1 MSTTSAYDT
10 TLSTMRDKLVYASR
24 RKEDL
29 QCEYTG
35 VCAYLETAKEEAQV
49 AIETQRLVQEAAQA
63 TLSNLSLKVGTIVTK
78 ALKAVLGDSYKFV
91 LDFKIAYGKLAADIY
106 LEKDGKRYDLRRDN
120 GDGVVDIVAL
130 ALRVAVMCLDRR
142 HMRRL
147 LILDEP
153 CGAVSVNYQPVL
165 GAMIKQL
172 SDMLDLQ
179 VIMIASHGSN
189 MQIEGAKVFD
199 SAEFTEGSV
208 L

>member
-1 MSTTSAYDT
+1 MTDLTAIKDHITYAVRRKNEIGQAYDKAKA
-10 TLSTMRDKLVYASR
+10 DYA
-24 RKEDL
+24 
-29 QCEYTG
+29 
-35 VCAYLETAKEEAQV
+35 TAEAEKQT
-49 AIETQRLVQEAAQA
+49 ALETQRLIQEAAQA
-63 TLSNLSLKVGTIVTK
+63 TLSNLSIKIGTIVTK
-78 ALKAVLGDSYKFV
+78 ALKAVLGESYTFN
-91 LDFKIAYGKLAADIY
+91 LDFKIAYSKLATDMY

-130 ALRVAVMCLDRR
+130 ALRVAVLCLDRR
-142 HMRRL
+142 RLRRI

-153 CGAVSVNYQPVL
+153 CGAVSVGYQQVL

-179 VIMIASHGSN
+179 VFMIAAHGSV

-199 SAEFTEGSV
+199 SSEFEEGAR

>member
-1 MSTTSAYDT
+1 
-10 TLSTMRDKLVYASR
+10 
-24 RKEDL
+24 
-29 QCEYTG
+29 
-35 VCAYLETAKEEAQV
+35 
-49 AIETQRLVQEAAQA
+49 VQEAAQA

-91 LDFKIAYGKLAADIY
+91 LDFKIAYGKLAADMY
-106 LEKDGKRYDLRRDN
+106 LEKEGKRYDLRRDN

-189 MQIEGAKVFD
+189 MQIPDAKVFD
-199 SAEFTEGSV
+199 SNEFIEGAK

>member
-1 MSTTSAYDT
+1 MDLTDIKDSIS
-10 TLSTMRDKLVYASR
+10 YAVR
-24 RKEDL
+24 RKAEMEQSYAQLKEDYAEAGADL
-29 QCEYTG
+29 QI
-35 VCAYLETAKEEAQV
+35 

-63 TLSNLSLKVGTIVTK
+63 TLSNLSVKIGTIVTK
-78 ALKAVLGDSYKFV
+78 ALKAVLGESYKFN
-91 LDFKIAYGKLAADIY
+91 LDFKIAYGKLATDMY

-130 ALRVAVMCLDRR
+130 ALRVAVICLDRR
-142 HMRRL
+142 HIRRL
-147 LILDEP
+147 LVLDEP
-153 CGAVSVNYQPVL
+153 CGAVSVNYQQVL

-179 VIMIASHGSN
+179 VIMIAAHGSV

-199 SAEFTEGSV
+199 SGDFEEGAV

>member
-1 MSTTSAYDT
+1 MMGTRDEFRIAEIK
-10 TLSTMRDKLVYASR
+10 DKLTYAKMRS
-24 RKEDL
+24 EDL
-29 QCEYTG
+29 AKDCACVTG
-35 VCAYLETAKEEAQV
+35 YIEAAKEELRIAT
-49 AIETQRLVQEAAQA
+49 ETQRLVQEASQA
-63 TLSNLSLKVGTIVTK
+63 TLSNLSLKIGTIVTK
-78 ALKAVLGDSYKFV
+78 ALKAVLGESYRFV
-91 LDFKIAYGKLAADIY
+91 LDFKIAYGKLAADMY

-130 ALRVAVMCLDRR
+130 ALRVAVLCLDRR
-142 HMRRL
+142 HIRRL

-179 VIMIASHGSN
+179 VIMIAAHGSV
-189 MQIEGAKVFD
+189 MQVEGAKVFD
-199 SAEFTEGSV
+199 SGEFEEGTV